1 MFRRALLG
9 ALLVGLIGLMPPTA
23 VSADESPMI
32 GIVKAATAN
41 AEEAAILKVGQVV
54 YKVAKDVN
62 GGKVARDAK
71 DRKVEIKGTISNR
84 NGEKWIAV
92 TSCKIVE

>member
-1 MFRRALLG
+1 M
-9 ALLVGLIGLMPPTA
+9 IGLVLPTA
-23 VSADESPMI
+23 VSADEPMI
-32 GIVKAATAN
+32 GIVRAAAAN
-41 AEEAAILKVGQVV
+41 AEEAAILKVGPVV

-71 DRKVEIKGTISNR
+71 DRKVEIKGILSNR
-84 NGEKWIAV
+84 NGARWIAV